1 MVLIFSLSAHCAHM
15 KTRDGTLC
23 GLQAMGSSKLS
34 PHPLPPPPEA
44 GKFFPPLHLG
54 RDPKKR
60 YLASKKRYIE
70 CHIRVLLSV
79 GGGTKENAEQKKK
92 VISAIGIGDRE
103 KLDR

>member
-1 MVLIFSLSAHCAHM
+1 M

-34 PHPLPPPPEA
+34 PHPPPPPTRG
-44 GKFFPPLHLG
+44 GKSFPPPLHLG

-70 CHIRVLLSV
+70 CHIRVLLWV
-79 GGGTKENAEQKKK
+79 GGGTKERAEQKK